1 MIFKGLFQL
10 GYYSVVLYHIASHPI
25 PTWSLWWPCQYYS
38 FETSVFFCIVKFA
51 VGIFQLDL
59 VTYISYNNVYLYMV
73 DTPDFHTLSH
83 AYCFERALDDQGEA
97 EFSVTDVS
105 VSWI

>member
-38 FETSVFFCIVKFA
+38 FETSVFFLYCEICCWHFPVGFGDLYIIQQCIFVYGGYTRF
-51 VGIFQLDL
+51 
-59 VTYISYNNVYLYMV
+59 SYFIPCLL
-73 DTPDFHTLSH
+73 F
-83 AYCFERALDDQGEA
+83 
-97 EFSVTDVS
+97 
-105 VSWI
+105 

>member
-59 VTYISYNNVYLYMV
+59 VN
-73 DTPDFHTLSH
+73 TPDFHTLSH